1 MSETMTR
8 SLLVMFIAGI
18 ALQGCADS
26 LPDRLGAPI
35 EGYSHTSAAINR
47 FSVNGNGGPNISPYG
62 GGGKQNCCA
71 TLPVKWHSGLTVVVE
86 WEKDPD
92 PHASAHWP
100 PLGTDGY
107 RAAYKLHAAKYTRH
121 RAVVAVVAVA
131 PYEVLGLIN
140 VHFLPCN
147 QVAVSAG
154 ATEPGLQNYPF
165 HFPQK
170 MQEPATCPK
179 P

>member
-1 MSETMTR
+1 MNR
-8 SLLVMFIAGI
+8 LHLLISISALL
-18 ALQGCADS
+18 LQGCADA

-47 FSVNGNGGPNISPYG
+47 FSVNGNGGPNLAPYG
-62 GGGKQNCCA
+62 YAGGQMCCA
-71 TLPVKWHSGLTVVVE
+71 TLPVKWHPGLTVLVE

-121 RAVVAVVAVA
+121 RAVAAVA
-131 PYEVLGLIN
+131 PYERLGKLRTS
-140 VHFLPCN
+140 L
-147 QVAVSAG
+147 QV
-154 ATEPGLQNYPF
+154 
-165 HFPQK
+165 
-170 MQEPATCPK
+170 C
-179 P
+179 

>member
-1 MSETMTR
+1 MSNIMIRALWLTLI
-8 SLLVMFIAGI
+8 SGLS
-18 ALQGCADS
+18 LQGCAQ
-26 LPDRLGAPI
+26 PKPERLGAPI

-47 FSVNGNGGPNISPYG
+47 FSVNGNGGPNIGPYG

-71 TLPVKWHSGLTVVVE
+71 PMPVKWHPGMTVVVE
-86 WEKDPD
+86 WEKDTD
-92 PHASAHWP
+92 PYAYVNWP

-107 RAAYKLHAAKYTRH
+107 RAAYKLHAAKYTHH
-121 RAVVAVVAVA
+121 RAVVPVAR
-131 PYEVLGLIN
+131 YEELGLVN

-154 ATEPGLQNYPF
+154 ATYPGRPDYPF

-170 MQEPATCPK
+170 MEEPATCPTS
-179 P
+179 

>member
-8 SLLVMFIAGI
+8 SLLVMLIAGI
-18 ALQGCADS
+18 ALQGCADA

-47 FSVNGNGGPNISPYG
+47 FSVNKNGGPNIGPYG

-71 TLPVKWHSGLTVVVE
+71 TLPVKWHPGLTVVVE
-86 WEKDPD
+86 WEKDPNPFD
-92 PHASAHWP
+92 SAYWP
-100 PLGTDGY
+100 KPRYSDAW
-107 RAAYKLHAAKYTRH
+107 RKAAREHEAKYTRH
-121 RAVVAVVAVA
+121 RAVVAVA

-154 ATEPGLQNYPF
+154 ATYPGRPDYPF
-165 HFPQK
+165 HFPKK
-170 MQEPATCPK
+170 MQESATCPT

>member
-1 MSETMTR
+1 MSRILIRVLWLMLI
-8 SLLVMFIAGI
+8 SGLS
-18 ALQGCADS
+18 LQGCA
-26 LPDRLGAPI
+26 PPKPVRLGAPI
-35 EGYSHTSAAINR
+35 EGYSHTSAAINW
-47 FSVNGNGGPNISPYG
+47 FSVNGGGGPNISPYS

-71 TLPVKWHSGLTVVVE
+71 SLPVKWHPGLTVVVE

-92 PHASAHWP
+92 PYASANWP

-121 RAVVAVVAVA
+121 RAVVPVARYERLGVV
-131 PYEVLGLIN
+131 N

-147 QVAVSAG
+147 QVAVTAG
-154 ATEPGLQNYPF
+154 LMMPRTPKYPYQ
-165 HFPQK
+165 FPQK
-170 MQEPATCPK
+170 MQEPATCPQ

>member
-8 SLLVMFIAGI
+8 SLLVMFIAGM

-47 FSVNGNGGPNISPYG
+47 FSVNGNGGPNLAPYGYG
-62 GGGKQNCCA
+62 GGQMCCA
-71 TLPVKWHSGLTVVVE
+71 TLPVKWHPGLTVVVE

-121 RAVVAVVAVA
+121 RAVAAVA
-131 PYEVLGLIN
+131 PYERLGVVN

-147 QVAVSAG
+147 QVAVTAG
-154 ATEPGLQNYPF
+154 LMMPRSPNYPYK
-165 HFPQK
+165 FPQK

>member
-1 MSETMTR
+1 MSR
-8 SLLVMFIAGI
+8 LPLLLLISGLS
-18 ALQGCADS
+18 LQGCADS
-26 LPDRLGAPI
+26 QPDRLGAPI

-47 FSVNGNGGPNISPYG
+47 FSVNGNGGPNISSYG
-62 GGGKQNCCA
+62 GGAKQNCCA
-71 TLPVKWHSGLTVVVE
+71 TLPVKWHPGLTVVVE

-121 RAVVAVVAVA
+121 RAVVAVA
-131 PYEVLGLIN
+131 PYEELGAID

-147 QVAVSAG
+147 QVAVSAV
-154 ATEPGLQNYPF
+154 AALPGQPGYPF
-165 HFPQK
+165 NFPQK

>member
-1 MSETMTR
+1 MSR
-8 SLLVMFIAGI
+8 LLLVMLVGVIT
-18 ALQGCADS
+18 LQGCTES
-26 LPDRLGAPI
+26 LPERLGAPI

-71 TLPVKWHSGLTVVVE
+71 TLPVKWHPGLTVVVE

-92 PHASAHWP
+92 PYDSANWP
-100 PLGTDGY
+100 KPRYSDAW
-107 RAAYKLHAAKYTRH
+107 RKAAREHETRYTRH
-121 RAVVAVVAVA
+121 RAVVAVA
-131 PYEVLGLIN
+131 PYERLGAID

-147 QVAVSAG
+147 QVAVSAV
-154 ATEPGLQNYPF
+154 AALPGQPGYPF
-165 HFPQK
+165 NFPQK
-170 MQEPATCPK
+170 MEEPATCPK

>member
-1 MSETMTR
+1 MTR
-8 SLLVMFIAGI
+8 FLLFVLISCIAV
-18 ALQGCADS
+18 QGCAE
-26 LPDRLGAPI
+26 PKTRVLGAPI
-35 EGYSHTSAAINR
+35 EGFSHTSAAINR
-47 FSVNGNGGPNISPYG
+47 FSVNGSGGPNISPYG

-71 TLPVKWHSGLTVVVE
+71 ALPVRWHPGLTVVVE

-92 PHASAHWP
+92 PHASANWP

-107 RAAYKLHAAKYTRH
+107 RAEYKKHAANYTRH
-121 RAVVAVVAVA
+121 RAVVLVA
-131 PYEVLGLIN
+131 PYEKLGLVN

-154 ATEPGLQNYPF
+154 TTYPSRPDYPF
-165 HFPQK
+165 NFPEK
-170 MQEPATCPK
+170 MQEPKTCPK

>member
-1 MSETMTR
+1 MTR
-8 SLLVMFIAGI
+8 AAWLIVISGL
-18 ALQGCADS
+18 ALQGCA
-26 LPDRLGAPI
+26 PPKPVRLGAPI

-47 FSVNGNGGPNISPYG
+47 FSVNKGGGPNISPYS

-71 TLPVKWHSGLTVVVE
+71 SLPVKWHPGLTVVVE

-92 PHASAHWP
+92 PYASANWP

-121 RAVVAVVAVA
+121 RAVVPVARYERLGVV
-131 PYEVLGLIN
+131 N

-147 QVAVSAG
+147 QVAVTAG
-154 ATEPGLQNYPF
+154 LMMPGTPKYPYQ
-165 HFPQK
+165 FPQK
-170 MQEPATCPK
+170 MQEPATCPES
-179 P
+179 